1 MLPGGFCKCQSGQ
14 LGWLYCLRHLHPNWF
29 LFVLFIF
36 VSFPLFL
43 SSFGLISIL
52 NNSIFSIFFAYS
64 HSYQFWCSS
73 FLCVCIYISI
83 YIYIYISIHV
93 IIFLL
98 FDGLPLTYIIIVQI
112 SFWWNILG
120 FVWLKTSLSSF
131 WRFFTGY
138 RVHSL
143 RCFSSFKNIYLFIFI
158 PFGCVGP

>member
-52 NNSIFSIFFAYS
+52 NNSIFSNFFAYS

-73 FLCVCIYISI
+73 FLCVCVYIYIHI
-83 YIYIYISIHV
+83 YIYTCYHFPSV
-93 IIFLL
+93 WW
-98 FDGLPLTYIIIVQI
+98 T
-112 SFWWNILG
+112 SF
-120 FVWLKTSLSSF
+120 
-131 WRFFTGY
+131 
-138 RVHSL
+138 
-143 RCFSSFKNIYLFIFI
+143 NIYNYSSDLLLMKHFRFCMTENVFIFI
-158 PFGCVGP
+158 LKIFHWV